1 MERRRKRSR
10 YEIIRDVLNQ
20 CETDSRKTW
29 VMYRANLSYE
39 LVEKYLEDLEKLGLV
54 ESKDGLYH
62 ITDKGRQV
70 LDLLN
75 AWKQKKDELD
85 NIAKLI
91 KEYLPEERR
100 KKDTEAKEVPAPAN

>member
-100 KKDTEAKEVPAPAN
+100 KKNTEVKEVPAPAN

>member
-10 YEIIRDVLNQ
+10 YEIIRDVLDQ

-29 VMYRANLSYE
+29 VMYKANLSYE
-39 LVEKYLEDLEKLGLV
+39 LVENYLEYLEKLGLV

-62 ITDKGRQV
+62 ITEKGRQL

-85 NIAKLI
+85 NIATLI
-91 KEYLPEERR
+91 KEYVPDERR
-100 KKDTEAKEVPAPAN
+100 KENTEVKEVPAPTN

>member
-10 YEIIRDVLNQ
+10 HEIIRDVLDQ
-20 CETDSRKTW
+20 CQTDSRKTW
-29 VMYRANLSYE
+29 VMYRTNLSYE
-39 LVEKYLEDLEKLGLV
+39 LVEKYLRDLEKLGLV

-62 ITDKGRQV
+62 ITEKGRQL

-85 NIAKLI
+85 NIATLI
-91 KEYLPEERR
+91 KEYIPDERR
-100 KKDTEAKEVPAPAN
+100 KKNTEAKEAPVPVN

>member
-10 YEIIRDVLNQ
+10 YEIIRDVLVR
-20 CETDSRKTW
+20 CETNSRKTW
-29 VMYRANLSYE
+29 VMYGANLSYE
-39 LVEKYLEDLEKLGLV
+39 LVVKYLEHLEKLGLV

-62 ITDKGRQV
+62 ITEKGRQL

-85 NIAKLI
+85 NIATLI
-91 KEYLPEERR
+91 KEYVPDERG
-100 KKDTEAKEVPAPAN
+100 KKNTEVKEALAPAN